1 MLTPQDITLLQQ
13 GQHPEPF
20 AVLGMH
26 QTPSGLCVRVFQP
39 DVLAVELLAANAQ
52 QAPAAALPLAQLQR
66 QGDSDLFVWQGAER
80 EPFDYCLRVSRT
92 GADGQGVQQ
101 TLLDDP
107 YRFPLLLG
115 QTDAWLLAEG
125 RHQRPFECLGAH
137 PRRLLGVDGVAFAV
151 WAPNARR
158 VSVVGDF
165 NQWDGRRHPMRLR
178 RECGVWELFLPGLA
192 EGALYKF
199 ELLTQPGELLL
210 KADPYGLRAE
220 LRPRTASV
228 VQALPPARPLA
239 PGRARAN
246 AFDQPISIYEV
257 HLGSWRQQ
265 DGWRW
270 LSYRELAETLVPYA
284 RELGFTHLELLPISE
299 HPYDGSWGYQPVGLF
314 APTARHGTP
323 EDFLYFVE
331 AAHAAGLGV
340 ILDWVPAHFPT
351 DSHGLANFD
360 GTPLYEHADPREGFH
375 QDWNTLIYN
384 FGRNEVCNYLI
395 ANALYWV
402 ERFGV
407 DGLRVDAVASM
418 LYRDYS
424 RAEGQWLPNQYGGRE
439 NLEAMAFLRRLNH
452 TIGTECPGALM
463 MAEEST
469 SFPGVSRPPSPDL
482 QGGGLGFH
490 EKWNMG
496 WMNDSLRYFARDPV
510 HRSHH
515 HHELTFGLV
524 YAFSE
529 NFVLPLSHDE
539 VVHGKGSLLGRMPGD
554 DWQRFAGLRSLYGY
568 MWGFPGKKLL
578 FMGGELAQPGEWQ
591 ADASLPW
598 QLLDDPRHAGV
609 QRLVRDLNRVYGHFS
624 ALHALDHEARGFDW
638 IAPDDASQSVLSWLR
653 RDDQG
658 QVVVVLCNLTPVP
671 RPGYRIGVPVAGEW
685 REIINTDAA
694 IYGGSGVATGVAM
707 TETQP
712 AHGQAQSLQLTLP
725 PLACVMLAPVLAPTL
740 ALAGQS

>member
-26 QTPSGLCVRVFQP
+26 QTPGGLCVRVFLP
-39 DVLAVELLAANAQ
+39 AVLSVELLAANSRDV
-52 QAPAAALPLAQLQR
+52 AALPLAQLQR
-66 QGDSDLFVWQGAER
+66 QGDSDLFVWQGTER
-80 EPFDYCLRVSRT
+80 ERFDYRLRVRRA
-92 GADGQGVQQ
+92 GAPGQGVQQ
-101 TLLDDP
+101 ELIDDP

-137 PRRLLGVDGVAFAV
+137 PRSCLDVDGVAFAV

-178 RECGVWELFLPGLA
+178 RECGVWELFLPGLEA
-192 EGALYKF
+192 GALYKF
-199 ELLTQPGELLL
+199 ELLTQQDELLL

-239 PGRARAN
+239 PERVRAN

-323 EDFLYFVE
+323 EDFRYFVA
-331 AAHAAGLGV
+331 AAHEAGLGV

-384 FGRNEVCNYLI
+384 FGRHEVCNYLI

-424 RAEGQWLPNQYGGRE
+424 RAEGQWLPNRYGGRE

-591 ADASLPW
+591 AQGSLPW

-609 QRLVRDLNRVYGHFS
+609 QRLVRDLNRVYRHFS

-638 IAPDDASQSVLSWLR
+638 IAHDDASQSVLSWLR

-658 QVVVVLCNLTPVP
+658 QLVVVLCNLTPLP
-671 RPGYRIGVPVAGEW
+671 RPAYRIGVPVAGEW

-694 IYGGSGVATGVAM
+694 IYGGSGVATGVAA
-707 TETQP
+707 TEAEP
-712 AHGQAQSLQLTLP
+712 AHGQAQSLRLTLP
-725 PLACVMLAPVLAPTL
+725 PLACVMLAPAAQP
-740 ALAGQS
+740 

>member
-26 QTPSGLCVRVFQP
+26 QTPGGLCVRVFLP
-39 DVLAVELLAANAQ
+39 AVLSVELLAANSRDV
-52 QAPAAALPLAQLQR
+52 AALPLAQLQR
-66 QGDSDLFVWQGAER
+66 QGDSDLFVWQGTER
-80 EPFDYCLRVSRT
+80 ERFDYRLLVRRA
-92 GADGQGVQQ
+92 GAPGQDVQQ
-101 TLLDDP
+101 ELIDDP

-137 PRRLLGVDGVAFAV
+137 PRRCLDVDGVAFAV

-192 EGALYKF
+192 AGALYKF
-199 ELLTQPGELLL
+199 ELLTQQGELLL

-239 PGRARAN
+239 PERVRAN

-323 EDFLYFVE
+323 EDFRYFVE
-331 AAHAAGLGV
+331 AAHEAGLGV

-384 FGRNEVCNYLI
+384 FGRHEVCNYLI

-424 RAEGQWLPNQYGGRE
+424 RAEGQWLPNRYGGRE

-591 ADASLPW
+591 AQGSLPW

-609 QRLVRDLNRVYGHFS
+609 QRLVRDLNRVYRHFS
-624 ALHALDHEARGFDW
+624 ALHALDHQARGFDW
-638 IAPDDASQSVLSWLR
+638 IAHDDASQSVLSWLR

-658 QVVVVLCNLTPVP
+658 QLVVVLCNLTPLP
-671 RPGYRIGVPVAGEW
+671 RPAYRIGVPVAGEW

-694 IYGGSGVATGVAM
+694 IYGGSGVATAVAA
-707 TETQP
+707 TEAEP

-725 PLACVMLAPVLAPTL
+725 PLACVMLAPAVQP
-740 ALAGQS
+740 

>member
-26 QTPSGLCVRVFQP
+26 QTPGGLCVRVFLP
-39 DVLAVELLAANAQ
+39 AVLSVELLAANSRDV
-52 QAPAAALPLAQLQR
+52 AALPLAQLQR
-66 QGDSDLFVWQGAER
+66 QGDSDLFVWQGTER
-80 EPFDYCLRVSRT
+80 ERFDYRLLVRRA
-92 GADGQGVQQ
+92 GAPGQDVQQ
-101 TLLDDP
+101 ELIDDP

-137 PRRLLGVDGVAFAV
+137 PRRCLDVDGVAFAV

-192 EGALYKF
+192 AGALYKF
-199 ELLTQPGELLL
+199 ELLTQQGELLL

-239 PGRARAN
+239 PERVRAN

-323 EDFLYFVE
+323 EDFRYFVE
-331 AAHAAGLGV
+331 AAHEAGLGV

-384 FGRNEVCNYLI
+384 FGRHEVCNYLI

-424 RAEGQWLPNQYGGRE
+424 RAEGQWLPNRYGGRE

-591 ADASLPW
+591 AQGSLPW

-609 QRLVRDLNRVYGHFS
+609 QRLVRDLNRVYRHFS
-624 ALHALDHEARGFDW
+624 ALHALDHQARGFDW
-638 IAPDDASQSVLSWLR
+638 IAHDDASQSVLSWLR
-653 RDDQG
+653 HDDQG
-658 QVVVVLCNLTPVP
+658 QLVVVLCNLTPLP
-671 RPGYRIGVPVAGEW
+671 RPAYRIGVPVAGEW

-694 IYGGSGVATGVAM
+694 IYGGSGVATAVAA
-707 TETQP
+707 TEAEP
-712 AHGQAQSLQLTLP
+712 AHGQAQSLRLTLP
-725 PLACVMLAPVLAPTL
+725 PLACVMLAPVVAPTL
-740 ALAGQS
+740 VPAPQP